1 MSWEEEGW
9 GGGAGPGAWGE
20 GEDSWGE
27 GEGVE
32 QDYGLQWDVDRV
44 DLGFQTVEELEAL
57 LAERGL
63 SLDYRLFRETD
74 QVDAQLREELQ
85 HHTLSASLTSL
96 SRYGASLYPWSH
108 PNILF
113 RNLGAH
119 C

>member
-9 GGGAGPGAWGE
+9 GGGEGA
-20 GEDSWGE
+20 DSWGE
-27 GEGVE
+27 GEGAE

-44 DLGFQTVEELEAL
+44 DLGFQTVEDLEAL

-85 HHTLSASLTSL
+85 HHTIQASLPSL
-96 SRYGASLYPWSH
+96 SRSVASLYLHNP
-108 PNILF
+108 ILPPALWGS
-113 RNLGAH
+113 R
-119 C
+119 